1 MLDAGTPR
9 TVTEETAAL
18 AFRTDSVALA
28 RLVAEVQDVGAEQ
41 LFPAAAYNRTYHRH
55 NR

>member
-1 MLDAGTPR
+1 MLDARTPR
-9 TVTEETAAL
+9 PATEETATL
-18 AFRTDSVALA
+18 VFRTDSVALA
-28 RLVAEVQDVGAEQ
+28 RLIAEVQDVGAGQ

>member
-1 MLDAGTPR
+1 MLDAQTPR
-9 TVTEETAAL
+9 TVTEETATL
-18 AFRTDSVALA
+18 AFRTDSVALG
-28 RLVAEVQDVGAEQ
+28 RLIEEVRDVGAGQ